1 MEKAIL
7 SKIYDLKNLIETTI
21 KTFDEF
27 TSNKSYIIDSLTQ
40 IEEWIKQYNNN
51 LIINCNQNETK
62 KTIDN
67 DNIIKTKENNSTTK
81 KLDDLNKNNTYEL
94 KINNGNNT
102 ANNNMLNI
110 SNVVYDNEFNSPVDY
125 RIKYY
130 KSKDYKGNQY
140 INNVDYTLNNKKY
153 ESKLNELKIN
163 TLKSTNLNSIENDIN
178 KILNEN
184 TKNMQLDNSQNKLNN
199 SFITDND
206 NDTKSKINDFIKPK
220 NDNKLNLDN
229 IDNEYDKKYNYSII
243 PFNKK
248 SLYNNNNDNVNLE
261 KKEISLK
268 DENEDNKSN
277 NTEISIHQKNYTPEK
292 NIEIPKFPL
301 KKNINFI
308 NNTGYYTTSMNHR
321 NIQISNKKYNQRIEK
336 DENKND
342 LILKSDINNNLE
354 NNYQSNRSSSQP
366 NIFQSSKIDLKK
378 YNISCDS
385 NNNSFNMS
393 LNSDNDAKKKRTG
406 NFSSYRISKGPY
418 SYKKNHY
425 C

>member
-1 MEKAIL
+1 MEKEIL
-7 SKIYDLKNLIETTI
+7 SKINDLKNLIETTI
-21 KTFDEF
+21 KTFDDF
-27 TSNKSYIIDSLTQ
+27 ISNKAYIIDSLTQ
-40 IEEWIKQYNNN
+40 IEEWIKQYYLNNN
-51 LIINCNQNETK
+51 SINNIKQKEEIK
-62 KTIDN
+62 KIDN
-67 DNIIKTKENNSTTK
+67 DNIIIKTENNSITK
-81 KLDDLNKNNTYEL
+81 KLTDLNNNSYEIKTNVINN
-94 KINNGNNT
+94 KINNNT
-102 ANNNMLNI
+102 LNS
-110 SNVVYDNEFNSPVDY
+110 SNIIYDNEFNSPIDY

-130 KSKDYKGNQY
+130 KSKDYKGNQS
-140 INNVDYTLNNKKY
+140 INNYDYKINNKKY
-153 ESKLNELKIN
+153 ESKLNEFKIN

-206 NDTKSKINDFIKPK
+206 NDTKTKINDFIKQK

-301 KKNINFI
+301 KKI
-308 NNTGYYTTSMNHR
+308 
-321 NIQISNKKYNQRIEK
+321 
-336 DENKND
+336 
-342 LILKSDINNNLE
+342 
-354 NNYQSNRSSSQP
+354 
-366 NIFQSSKIDLKK
+366 
-378 YNISCDS
+378 
-385 NNNSFNMS
+385 
-393 LNSDNDAKKKRTG
+393 
-406 NFSSYRISKGPY
+406 
-418 SYKKNHY
+418 
-425 C
+425 